1 MIRIAIVE
9 DEKKDMDHLVQFLDK
24 YQKDNNVEFLITTYL
39 DSAVFTNSFNNN
51 FDLVFLDIEMP
62 KINGMDTAS
71 EIRKKDQYVTIIFVT
86 NVAQYAIKGYEV
98 NAHYFLLKPLR
109 YDDFKGKLER
119 TISFIEKTKEKNLF
133 VVNTQR
139 EKRIIETNDITHI
152 IVLNHDLYI
161 YTKDEEILSTG
172 SLRKI
177 ESKLEK
183 YGFFRVNNYCVVNL
197 AYISSY
203 KKNSIFIGNKDFP
216 VSRSRKKELLEK
228 IVNYNKW

>member
-1 MIRIAIVE
+1 MPKMKTHRGSA
-9 DEKKDMDHLVQFLDK
+9 K
-24 YQKDNNVEFLITTYL
+24 
-39 DSAVFTNSFNNN
+39 SAVFTNSFNNN